1 MKVCLIQPHYSL
13 KYEEIGRCFEEQMK
27 LLEQC
32 DESLDLIVLP
42 ESADVPAYAP
52 TREMSEASVRKYNEP
67 LLAAAAETA
76 VRCRAIVC
84 VNARSRAESGLYRNT
99 TWVFDREGRVAGQYH
114 KQHLVPD
121 ESDPAKLCLES
132 GYTWEWSEPAVV
144 TVEGL
149 RLCFLTCYDFY
160 YYEAYSNIARQK
172 PDLIIGC
179 SHQRSDSHAYSETT
193 ARFLAYQTNA
203 YVLRASVSLDE
214 NSDIGGGSL
223 VAAPDGSLVLAMK
236 SRVGLGICE
245 IDPAKKFFKAAG
257 FGNPPSSHFDY
268 VEKGRRPWKYRP
280 AGSAVC
286 LPDARVPYPRICAH
300 RGFSAVAPENSLPAF
315 GAAVALGA
323 DEIEF
328 DLRLTADG
336 EVVSVHDARL
346 DRISDGEGRAEEK
359 TLAELRKLD
368 FGVRFGESFRG
379 LGIVRLEDILRKF
392 ACHTIM
398 NVHLKAKGDQPER
411 ARELVRKTAELI
423 RKYDCVPYCYFMS
436 NDDAVQRMAAEEAP
450 DIARCQGAGS
460 DDRWAVVDRAIEN
473 GCTKVQLFKPYFDQ
487 AMIDRA
493 KAAGIKVNVFWS
505 DDPEEARRFLEMG
518 CDTIL
523 TNEYLKVR
531 SIF

>member
-1 MKVCLIQPHYSL
+1 M
-13 KYEEIGRCFEEQMK
+13 

-132 GYTWEWSEPAVV
+132 GYTWEWSEPTVV

-245 IDPAKKFFKAAG
+245 IDPAKKFVKAAG

-286 LPDARVPYPRICAH
+286 LPDAPY
-300 RGFSAVAPENSLPAF
+300 
-315 GAAVALGA
+315 ALN
-323 DEIEF
+323 
-328 DLRLTADG
+328 
-336 EVVSVHDARL
+336 H
-346 DRISDGEGRAEEK
+346 
-359 TLAELRKLD
+359 
-368 FGVRFGESFRG
+368 
-379 LGIVRLEDILRKF
+379 
-392 ACHTIM
+392 
-398 NVHLKAKGDQPER
+398 
-411 ARELVRKTAELI
+411 
-423 RKYDCVPYCYFMS
+423 
-436 NDDAVQRMAAEEAP
+436 
-450 DIARCQGAGS
+450 
-460 DDRWAVVDRAIEN
+460 DRALRRRREYDRPPRHA
-473 GCTKVQLFKPYFDQ
+473 GTTLVGRRGPSLYLPRLRPMLPGRSGRHLHAARRRTKGRRLPRPECIRPALPLRDAPLALSQP
-487 AMIDRA
+487 ARA
-493 KAAGIKVNVFWS
+493 GRRRMCHARRRRPLPHLQCPTVDVPHLAVLARAAGVAGKLGS
-505 DDPEEARRFLEMG
+505 RGAPLPGHERRKNMDG
-518 CDTIL
+518 SGNRRRTGK
-523 TNEYLKVR
+523 T
-531 SIF
+531 